1 MSRKKE
7 EIQMIGNVGTYRDEN
22 NLFTFQIGSDP
33 LSAIDPDDPFIQR
46 KQMGF
51 AQWLR
56 VNDYNVMSR
65 GCNNT
70 QCEEIEQ
77 DIKHNRLLPRLI
89 NKQINMLYG
98 TGPAIYRSIIQDGKR
113 VKLWEEQKVIMD
125 WLEQW
130 QENGMEQSYTD
141 FAQTIIKN
149 FYYFRDYFVK
159 WRFSLGAAIGKMPI
173 AGLEVLENKHCRLA
187 TNRTDVATTQINYK
201 DFRQVLVGNWVF
213 GPCNYQVYPK
223 FDIREVANYR
233 FAAVSHHRE
242 KSVGDFYGLNET
254 HAGTRE
260 YIKGSNQTAEYIN
273 SFYKNSLAAKIH
285 IIIPNAWVESK
296 RKQLQALCE
305 ENARRKKE
313 GLALITYGDIEIGTT
328 YSESY
333 IMQVIQQE
341 TRKLSE
347 YLSGARNQGK
357 AYVTT
362 SFRTGQN
369 GQDEERWRIETV
381 DLKYK
386 EYIESLI
393 TYDKRA
399 DEVLLSSV
407 GLDSSISSVSKD
419 GIISKSG
426 SDVYYNYLLYILS
439 LTPDDEKCSEP
450 FNMAIKINFPSLYAA
465 GYRIGYY
472 REVPSRQEDVSPN
485 DRLNKQQ
492 S

>member
-1 MSRKKE
+1 MSKKTE
-7 EIQMIGNVGTYRDEN
+7 EIQMFGNLGTYRDEN
-22 NLFTFQIGSDP
+22 NLFTFQMGSNP
-33 LSAIDPDDPFIQR
+33 LAAIDQNDPFMQTS
-46 KQMGF
+46 KLTF
-51 AQWLR
+51 NQWMR
-56 VNDYNVMSR
+56 VNNYNVIAR
-65 GCNNT
+65 GVNNT

-98 TGPAIYRSIIQDGKR
+98 TGPAVYRSVIQDGKR
-113 VKLWEEQKVIMD
+113 LKLWEEQKVIMD
-125 WLEQW
+125 WLEHW

-141 FAQTIIKN
+141 FAQTVIKN

-159 WRFSLGAAIGKMPI
+159 WRMSLGASIGKMPV
-173 AGLEVLENKHCRLA
+173 AGMEVLENRSCRLA
-187 TNRTDVATTQINYK
+187 TTRNDVATTQIYYK
-201 DFRQVLVGNWVF
+201 DFRQVLVGDWLR
-213 GPCNYQVYPK
+213 GAPNYQVYPK
-223 FDIREVANYR
+223 FDIKDVLTYQ
-233 FAAVSHHRE
+233 FAAISHHRE

-273 SFYKNSLAAKIH
+273 SFLKNSLAAKIH
-285 IIIPNAWVESK
+285 IIIPDAWIQSK
-296 RKQLQALCE
+296 RKQLTALCE
-305 ENARRKKE
+305 ENKRREKE
-313 GLALITYGDIEIGTT
+313 AQPLLTYGDIVIGT
-328 YSESY
+328 SFRESY
-333 IMQVIQQE
+333 LLQVVQAE

-347 YLSGARNQGK
+347 YLSGAPNQGK

-426 SDVYYNYLLYILS
+426 SDVYYNYLLYLLS

-450 FNMAIKINFPSLYAA
+450 FNLAIKINFPALYAA

-485 DRLNKQQ
+485 NRLNKQQ